1 MGQTFEEFA
10 IVELFG
16 HQVIAGKVSE
26 QVIGGQ
32 GFVRVDVPA
41 IEGVEAYT
49 KFYGPGAIY
58 ALTPVDEASMLAAVQ
73 GLRQKPIDRW
83 SLRLPQLPETGEPHD
98 VELEEDDE

>member
-1 MGQTFEEFA
+1 MAEEFEEYA

-41 IEGVEAYT
+41 INGGDGFT
-49 KFYGPGAIY
+49 KFYGAGAIY
-58 ALTPVDEASMLAAVQ
+58 AITPTDEETCMAAVQ
-73 GLRQKPIDRW
+73 GLRKKPIEVW
-83 SLRLPQLPETGEPHD
+83 SLHLPQLSAGDERPGD
-98 VELEEDDE
+98 YEDC